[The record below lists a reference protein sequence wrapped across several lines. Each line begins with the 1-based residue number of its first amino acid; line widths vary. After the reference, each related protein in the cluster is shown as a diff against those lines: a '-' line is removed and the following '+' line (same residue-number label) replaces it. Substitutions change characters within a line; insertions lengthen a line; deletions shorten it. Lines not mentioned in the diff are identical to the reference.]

1 MEPKCSVP
9 VAGEPSLTPAPFVV
23 LDTNVVLD
31 WLLFADPALAALS
44 AAVAEGRLRWIA
56 CQSMRDEMAHVLAR
70 GLAAAR
76 GADTHE
82 LLRAWDRH
90 VTPAPRAGTHL
101 LRCRDTD
108 DQMFV
113 DLALATRARWL
124 ISRDRAVLAL
134 RRRAA
139 DFGLQIQQPADW
151 RPQ

>member
-1 MEPKCSVP
+1 MEPNCSAP
-9 VAGEPSLTPAPFVV
+9 VAGEPSLTPVPCVV

-31 WLLFADPALAALS
+31 WLLFADPAVAALS

-56 CQSMRDEMAHVLAR
+56 SPPMREELAHVLGG

-76 GADTHE
+76 GADTLA

-90 VTPAPRAGTHL
+90 VTPAPRAGTHP
-101 LRCRDTD
+101 LRCRDAD

-113 DLALATRARWL
+113 ELALASRARWL